1 MESGEFFGCA
11 VGVKEEPTEVSR
23 IENDCKII
31 DEKPDLNQ
39 MQCLLFSTENSTQMY
54 QEFDVNCASN
64 KKIDDD
70 FQYHMQYI
78 KDSDSYETKLANN
91 METVGEVKQEISD
104 DFAVEPS
111 FNHDGE
117 RNEDLEIIFECE
129 DVKLDRD
136 LLVVNKTETMGEVK
150 QEFFDDAAEKLN
162 LNLDVEQNNKKS
174 GTEES
179 MDRDNPQNCDKR
191 GKTSSLFSFMAQIG
205 ISIGWPSPN
214 VPRLQQSGNHDTL
227 ITATDDELSWIV
239 SVIGLGAVAGA
250 LAGSCL
256 VELLGSRRT
265 LLLALLIEAAD
276 RACLVAATSASWI
289 IASRALG
296 GLSAGLAYGA
306 FALYLGEVGAPECRG
321 TLVSIASAGIPLG
334 ILVGTCAESYLPA
347 RLSSSLYLAMCAAS
361 IGLFAWLRDTPYHLM
376 RAGREPEAE
385 KSVILY
391 YPDVEAK
398 QKMSEIRDFL
408 ESKRTDR
415 VNKWREMTR
424 PVSLKSFAY
433 IVALYSLPNLTGLM
447 IVQSYMEVILAKTSR
462 SIHVE
467 STQQL
472 VIGANAISSLATLA
486 TVNLVDRLG
495 RRPLLMVSG
504 CGCALANAGL
514 AAAYF
519 HGDADDDVDN
529 LGWLTPSCVVAY
541 LVFYAIGL
549 ARVPNAVLSE
559 ICGDGIKGAAGCLAS
574 LCGALSG
581 FAVLRS
587 YRPLADE
594 LGDQWVFCGLVAF
607 SSLCVPLALL
617 LPETKG
623 KSLNEIQNML
633 RRK

>member
-1 MESGEFFGCA
+1 MSLT
-11 VGVKEEPTEVSR
+11 KEEVVSHR
-23 IENDCKII
+23 TLPKHWIEWT
-31 DEKPDLNQ
+31 LALGVFS
-39 MQCLLFSTENSTQMY
+39 LL
-54 QEFDVNCASN
+54 
-64 KKIDDD
+64 
-70 FQYHMQYI
+70 
-78 KDSDSYETKLANN
+78 
-91 METVGEVKQEISD
+91 
-104 DFAVEPS
+104 
-111 FNHDGE
+111 
-117 RNEDLEIIFECE
+117 
-129 DVKLDRD
+129 
-136 LLVVNKTETMGEVK
+136 
-150 QEFFDDAAEKLN
+150 
-162 LNLDVEQNNKKS
+162 
-174 GTEES
+174 
-179 MDRDNPQNCDKR
+179 
-191 GKTSSLFSFMAQIG
+191 AQIG

-433 IVALYSLPNLTGLM
+433 IIALFALPNLSGTM
-447 IVQSYMEVILAKTSR
+447 VIQSYMEVILTKTR
-462 SIHVE
+462 SINVE
-467 STQQL
+467 TQQL
-472 VIGANAISSLATLA
+472 VIYANIISTLVA
-486 TVNLVDRLG
+486 LSTVNLVDKLG
-495 RRPLLMVSG
+495 RRLLLIVSG

-514 AAAYF
+514 AAYF
-519 HGDADDDVDN
+519 HVSEVSGGGDRGSID
-529 LGWLTPSCVVAY
+529 WLPLSCIVVY

-549 ARVPNAVLSE
+549 AQVPSTVLSE
-559 ICGDGIKGAAGCLAS
+559 ICSDRIKGTAGCVAALTAS
-574 LCGALSG
+574 LSG
-581 FAVLRS
+581 FAIAKS
-587 YRPLADE
+587 YQPISNDF
-594 LGDQWVFCGLVAF
+594 GDKWVFGMLALF
-607 SSLCVPLALL
+607 SSLCIPFTLL

-623 KSLNEIQNML
+623 KSLNEIQNIL
-633 RRK
+633 HKTK